1 MTYFVTSFICEFVNN
16 EIYLYLVKV
25 SGDICLYWVKLVLL
39 TIDWDGDIPTSALA
53 LNGSIKYKNRE
64 SIRDATAELQDKFIW
79 SNWIPVFKINQCYV
93 PSINLLA
100 LLVHK
105 KKIFKY

>member
-1 MTYFVTSFICEFVNN
+1 VNN

-25 SGDICLYWVKLVLL
+25 SGDICVYWVKLVLL

>member
-1 MTYFVTSFICEFVNN
+1 MHVK
-16 EIYLYLVKV
+16 EIYVIFIHV
-25 SGDICLYWVKLVLL
+25 FDSGILL
-39 TIDWDGDIPTSALA
+39 IIE
-53 LNGSIKYKNRE
+53 LNKKKGKNRE
-64 SIRDATAELQDKFIW
+64 SIRDATDELQVKFIW
-79 SNWIPVFKINQCYV
+79 SNWIPVFKIYQCYV